1 MKDSTIR
8 FDIDSQIRS
17 AWHAI
22 SRMYNE
28 KAKTYGVT
36 TSLAFTLLNIGKN
49 GVLSTQLGP
58 AMGMEARSL
67 TRTLKRMDELG
78 LINKVN
84 DPIDRRKVRI
94 TLTQFGLDKR
104 KEAAIEVKKFNT
116 MIYKEVGVEKMD
128 TFFEV
133 MDVVLNRVN
142 NIQKEKSK

>member
-1 MKDSTIR
+1 MVENNIR
-8 FDIDSQIRS
+8 YDIDSQIRS

-36 TSLAFTLLNIGKN
+36 TSLAFTLLNIGKE

-78 LINKVN
+78 LINKVT
-84 DPIDRRKVRI
+84 DSVDRRKVRI
-94 TLTQFGLDKR
+94 SLTPFGLEKR
-104 KEAAIEVKKFNT
+104 KEAAIEVKKFNE
-116 MIYKEVGVEKMD
+116 MIYKEIGIEKMD

-133 MDVVLNRVN
+133 MGVVFDKVN
-142 NIQKEKSK
+142 SIQKNKSK

>member
-1 MKDSTIR
+1 MEDKTIR
-8 FDIDSQIRS
+8 YDIDSQIRS

-28 KAKTYGVT
+28 KAKPYGVT
-36 TSLAFTLLNIGKN
+36 TSLAFTLLNIGKD

-78 LINKVN
+78 LISKVS

-94 TLTQFGLDKR
+94 TLTQFGIEKR
-104 KEAAIEVKKFNT
+104 KEAAVEVKHFNT
-116 MIYKEVGVEKMD
+116 MIYEELGTEKMD
-128 TFFEV
+128 VFFEV
-133 MDVVLNRVN
+133 MELILSKVN
-142 NIQKEKSK
+142 SIQKAKQK

>member
-1 MKDSTIR
+1 MKDSDIR
-8 FDIDSQIRS
+8 FEIDSQIRS

-28 KAKTYGVT
+28 KAKNYGVT
-36 TSLAFTLLNIGKN
+36 TSLAFTLLNVGKD

-78 LINKVN
+78 LINKVS

-94 TLTQFGLDKR
+94 TLTEFGLEKR
-104 KEAAIEVKKFNT
+104 KEAAIEVKKFNQL
-116 MIYKEVGVEKMD
+116 IYEEIGVEKMD
-128 TFFEV
+128 VFFEV
-133 MDVVLNRVN
+133 MDVVLKRVS